1 MSLCLQSE
9 HPDIMTLRQWGKPD
23 IFLVLMSTITL
34 AAKAIVSLCLYVASV
49 NQYFRKKLMWV
60 TDVSTES
67 IETWEWNKEVPW
79 SFDTSWLA
87 VIILQ
92 SYSISLFPFSSILL
106 MFVTSC
112 QELWGL
118 LMVKS
123 VKFSWFKNFHS
134 QKKSASTQ
142 LPYDRVRT
150 KPGIVFLTRLNLYS

>member
-1 MSLCLQSE
+1 M
-9 HPDIMTLRQWGKPD
+9 P
-23 IFLVLMSTITL
+23 TITL

-67 IETWEWNKEVPW
+67 IETREWNKKVPW
-79 SFDTSWLA
+79 SLDTSWMA

-92 SYSISLFPFSSILL
+92 SYSISLFPFFSTLL
-106 MFVTSC
+106 MFATSW

-123 VKFSWFKNFHS
+123 VKFSWLKNFHS
-134 QKKSASTQ
+134 QNKSASTQ

-150 KPGIVFLTRLNLYS
+150 KPGIVFSTRLNLYSYCSNDFSLGLFGV

>member
-1 MSLCLQSE
+1 MFAEWTSWYNDFKAMRKTWYFSCLNVDDHISGKGDCVVMS
-9 HPDIMTLRQWGKPD
+9 
-23 IFLVLMSTITL
+23 
-34 AAKAIVSLCLYVASV
+34 YVASV
-49 NQYFRKKLMWV
+49 NQYFRKELMWV

-79 SFDTSWLA
+79 SLDTSWLA

-118 LMVKS
+118 LMAKS
-123 VKFSWFKNFHS
+123 VKFSWLKNFHS

-150 KPGIVFLTRLNLYS
+150 IPGIAFLTRLNLYS